1 MGEARGSLYFLR
13 KSHKV
18 PNQNFIFTS
27 DEINPKVD
35 HQKQIVIQLPALHY
49 RKRGF
54 RNHMKKLQHGSLTLT
69 ERR

>member
-18 PNQNFIFTS
+18 PNQNFILTS
-27 DEINPKVD
+27 NEISPKVD
-35 HQKQIVIQLPALHY
+35 HQKQIVIQLPALHP

-54 RNHMKKLQHGSLTLT
+54 GNHGENAHHGSLTSA